1 MAEVTA
7 VQIKLI
13 GEMQTCAVSNAI
25 EGLNVRS
32 RTEGFM
38 TPDIKSMFPGM
49 VAMAGHAVTAVIKAS
64 TPPSENLNFSRV
76 TWVDEILKIPA
87 PRVIVMKDLDHPNVI
102 GSFWGEVQSAIHTAL
117 DCVGVVTDGGV
128 RDLDEMQEYG
138 FNAFATTQLVS
149 RANVHLVEANIP
161 VTIGGVTVS
170 PGDILLGD
178 KHGVI
183 SIPKEV
189 VEDLPAAIAKVEAG
203 EKEIID
209 VCKSRDFSP
218 KRLKDIL
225 RQRYGG

>member
-64 TPPSENLNFSRV
+64 TPPSENMNFSRV

-161 VTIGGVTVS
+161 VT
-170 PGDILLGD
+170 L
-178 KHGVI
+178 
-183 SIPKEV
+183 
-189 VEDLPAAIAKVEAG
+189 VESQLVL
-203 EKEIID
+203 EIYFWEINM
-209 VCKSRDFSP
+209 V
-218 KRLKDIL
+218 
-225 RQRYGG
+225 